1 MQPVLD
7 HTPDPPGFLLRHR
20 AGGRPLCDGREFL
33 DNHFVYL
40 LFSPRAG
47 GLTVG
52 VNLNPD
58 RVCNFDCVYCDV
70 HRYGPSSNG
79 RFDLE
84 RMSSELQALLDRIWS
99 GRLREIE
106 SFRRLPEELL
116 SLKHV
121 ALSGE
126 GEPTLCP
133 QFAEAVQS
141 IVHIRATGQFPFF
154 KIVLLSNGS
163 VLEQPQV
170 QAGLRHFIGKD
181 EVWVKLDAG
190 TAEHFEAVNRSAV
203 PFEQILENVKNLGR
217 TRPVVIQSLFPLIN
231 GVEPSDRQVR
241 AYIDRLQ
248 ELKADGTE
256 ISLVQIYSATRP
268 TARSGCRHL
277 PLKTLSRIAHEVR
290 DQTGLS
296 VEVF

>member
-7 HTPDPPGFLLRHR
+7 HNADPPETGHESR
-20 AGGRPLCDGREFL
+20 GGTRSACDGREFL
-33 DNHFVYL
+33 DNRFVYL

-58 RVCNFDCVYCDV
+58 RLCNFDCVYCDV

-84 RMSSELQALLDRIWS
+84 RMSSELQAVLDLIWN
-99 GRLREIE
+99 GRLREVA
-106 SFRRLPEELL
+106 SFRRLPAELL

-141 IVHIRATGQFPFF
+141 IVHVRATGQFPFF
-154 KIVLLSNGS
+154 KIVLLSNAS
-163 VLEQPQV
+163 VLNQPQV
-170 QAGLRHFIGKD
+170 LAGVRHLIVKD
-181 EVWVKLDAG
+181 EVWLKLDAG
-190 TAEHFEAVNRSAV
+190 TSDCFRSVNRSSV
-203 PFEQILENVKNLGR
+203 PFEQVLENIRTLGR

-231 GVEPSDRQVR
+231 GVEPSDQQVR
-241 AYIDRLQ
+241 SYIERLQ
-248 ELKADGTE
+248 ELKADGTD
-256 ISLVQIYSATRP
+256 ISLVQVYSATRP

-277 PLKTLSRIAHEVR
+277 LLKSLSRIAHEVR
-290 DQTGLS
+290 EQTGLT